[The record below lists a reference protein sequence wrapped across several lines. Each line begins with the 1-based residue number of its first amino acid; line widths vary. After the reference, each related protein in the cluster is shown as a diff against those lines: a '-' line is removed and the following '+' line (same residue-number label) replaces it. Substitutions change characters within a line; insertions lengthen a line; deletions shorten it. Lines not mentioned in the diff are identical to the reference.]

1 MSDISEKILA
11 ALKEKKISYGE
22 LAALTEIPKSALQR
36 YASGATEKI
45 PLDRLESIAH
55 ALRISPSYL
64 MGWDD
69 DPYDYDIDEC
79 ARIASIPSELFRDFQ
94 EIYGDDMSKIW
105 HAYCAM
111 DEDAK
116 EQAAKDNSLQG
127 ILAIPNIE
135 PMPQLREIPLLGSI
149 ACGEPILAQ
158 ENIEEQLVIPAHIH
172 ADFALRCKGDSMV
185 NARIYDGDIV
195 YIRQQPDVEDGEIA
209 AVLID
214 DEATLKRVYKFAGRV
229 QLRAENP
236 RYQPLEY
243 SAEDYKT
250 VRVLGKAVA
259 FTAPVI

>member
-1 MSDISEKILA
+1 MDLKDRIRFRREAIHATLEDIAKEVGVSKTTVQRWESGVIANMRRDKIDDLA
-11 ALKEKKISYGE
+11 
-22 LAALTEIPKSALQR
+22 SALQTTPA
-36 YASGATEKI
+36 YI
-45 PLDRLESIAH
+45 
-55 ALRISPSYL
+55 
-64 MGWDD
+64 MGWTD
-69 DPYDYDIDEC
+69 DPYDYDADPDNRID
-79 ARIASIPSELFRDFQ
+79 SIPPA
-94 EIYGDDMSKIW
+94 IYRHLQDTYRGDLEAIW
-105 HAYCAM
+105 RAYCAM

-236 RYQPLEY
+236 RYRPMEY